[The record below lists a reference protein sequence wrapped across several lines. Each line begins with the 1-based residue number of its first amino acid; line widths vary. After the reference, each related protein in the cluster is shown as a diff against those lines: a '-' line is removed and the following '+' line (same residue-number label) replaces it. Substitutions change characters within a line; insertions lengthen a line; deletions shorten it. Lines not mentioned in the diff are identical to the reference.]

1 MTVPRLEVRDL
12 AVSIPVRGRRAL
24 AVAGLSFSLDP
35 GETLALVGE
44 SGCGKSLTALGLSNL
59 LPPNACRERGE
70 ILLDGQPMAALGEKA
85 WRAIR
90 GRRIALVF
98 QEPQSALNPVMRLGD
113 QVAEGIRVH
122 TGASW
127 RSAREAAVDAL
138 ARVGIPD
145 PKSRARAYPHEL
157 SGGMKQR
164 AVLAMAL
171 AGNPGVLLADE
182 PTTALDVTVQAQILA
197 LLRQLRDDTGLS
209 ILLVTHDLGVVA
221 EAADRVAVMYAGRIV
236 ETGPVRQVLRDPA
249 HPYTRGLKGSRPQG
263 SDTPLKP
270 ISGQVPSPGNW
281 PSGCPF
287 HPRCEMADEICKL
300 QDQYFQEFK
309 SKIFVACHKCFKQ

>member
-1 MTVPRLEVRDL
+1 V
-12 AVSIPVRGRRAL
+12 
-24 AVAGLSFSLDP
+24 SFSLDP

-44 SGCGKSLTALGLSNL
+44 SGCGKSLTALGVANL
-59 LPPNACRERGE
+59 LPPAARREQGE
-70 ILLDGQPMAALGEKA
+70 ILLDGRPVAALGEEA

-113 QVAEGIRVH
+113 QVAEGVRAH

-138 ARVGIPD
+138 ARVGLPD
-145 PKSRARAYPHEL
+145 PKSRALAYPHEL

-182 PTTALDVTVQAQILA
+182 PTTALDVTVQAQILG
-197 LLRQLRDDTGLS
+197 LLRQIRDSTGLS

-236 ETGPVRQVLRDPA
+236 ETGPVREVLGNPA

-263 SDTPLKP
+263 ADTPLKP
-270 ISGQVPSPGNW
+270 IPGQVPSPGNW
-281 PSGCPF
+281 PAGCPF
-287 HPRCEMADEICKL
+287 HPRCEMAEELCTL
-300 QDQYFQEFK
+300 QVQLLKYVK
-309 SKIFVACHKCFKQ
+309 NNSYVACHKFMQ

>member
-1 MTVPRLEVRDL
+1 MTTPRLKVRDL

-24 AVAGLSFSLDP
+24 AVAGVSFSLNA

-44 SGCGKSLTALGLSNL
+44 SGCGKSLTALGLANL
-59 LPPNACRERGE
+59 LPPGTRREQGE
-70 ILLDGQPMAALGEKA
+70 ILLDGRPVAALGEDA

-113 QVAEGIRVH
+113 QVAEGIRAH

-145 PKSRARAYPHEL
+145 AKSRARAYPHEL

-171 AGNPGVLLADE
+171 AGSPGVLLADE
-182 PTTALDVTVQAQILA
+182 PTTALDVTVQAQILT

-221 EAADRVAVMYAGRIV
+221 EAADHVAVMYAGRIV
-236 ETGPVRQVLRDPA
+236 ETGPVRKVLGDPS
-249 HPYTRGLKGSRPQG
+249 HPYTRGLKGSRPPG

-287 HPRCEMADEICKL
+287 HPRCEIADAICASQHQSLKHVRN
-300 QDQYFQEFK
+300 DFY
-309 SKIFVACHKCFKQ
+309 VACCKFIPR